1 MAISEF
7 ELIQRFFISKQSW
20 SNPATRLGIG
30 DDCALLSVNS
40 SEELAVT
47 TDTLVENVHFFTD
60 CDAQMLGH
68 KALAVNLSD
77 LAAMGAEPLWVTLA
91 LTLPNSNEAW
101 LEAFSQGFLALA
113 EACRVELIGGD
124 TTRGPLS
131 ITVQAI
137 GKVPSGAALRRSSA
151 QVGDL
156 IYVTGS
162 IGDAGLGLAIE
173 QKQTN
178 IHEPLAQY
186 RLHKPQPRI
195 DAGLALRS
203 IAHAAIDVSD
213 GLLADLNHIL
223 QDSEVGATLDWD
235 KLPLSSAV
243 YDWVNE
249 TGNSLLPL
257 QTGDDYELC
266 FTLPAQ
272 NRQLLE
278 QRTNLFNYPVTPIGT
293 IEAPPG
299 LRLLKDKQVRQL
311 DIQGYQH
318 FK

>member
-7 ELIQRFFISKQSW
+7 DLIQRFFISRQSW

-30 DDCALLSVNS
+30 DDCALLSVNVT
-40 SEELAVT
+40 EELAVT
-47 TDTLVENVHFFTD
+47 TDTLVENVHFFAD
-60 CDAQMLGH
+60 CNAQMLGH

-91 LTLPNSNEAW
+91 LTLPKSNEAW

-113 EACRVELIGGD
+113 ESCRVELIGGD

-137 GKVPSGAALRRSSA
+137 GKIPAGTALRRSSA

-156 IYVTGS
+156 IYVTGA

-173 QKQTN
+173 QQQTN
-178 IHEPLAQY
+178 IHNPQAQH

-203 IAHAAIDVSD
+203 IAHAAIDLSD
-213 GLLADLNHIL
+213 GLIADLNHIL
-223 QDSEVGATLDWD
+223 QASQVGATLEWE
-235 KLPLSSAV
+235 KLPLSPAV
-243 YDWVNE
+243 YDWIDE
-249 TGNSLLPL
+249 TGNNLLPL
-257 QTGDDYELC
+257 QVGDDYELC

-272 NRQLLE
+272 NRQRLE
-278 QRTNLFNYPVTPIGT
+278 QQAESLDCPVTHIGT
-293 IEAPPG
+293 IEAPLG
-299 LRLLKDKQVRQL
+299 LRLLKDKQVQRL